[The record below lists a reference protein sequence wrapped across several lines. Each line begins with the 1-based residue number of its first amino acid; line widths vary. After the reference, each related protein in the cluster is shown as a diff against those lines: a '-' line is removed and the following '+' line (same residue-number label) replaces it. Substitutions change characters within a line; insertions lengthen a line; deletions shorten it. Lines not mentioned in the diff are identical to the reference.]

1 MNLINRFI
9 LNLKKGKTPLHRLAG
24 SVLRAIFR
32 PVGPRIPRTVIFLV
46 PLRVMYELHY
56 FCVVTLRSIV
66 TICYRSP
73 LFQARCSRVG
83 ANLSL
88 DSLPFVSGHVQIEV
102 GDNVFIGGKVAIISG
117 GILES
122 PRLILGNG
130 AELGW
135 NVSITVN
142 KEVVIE
148 DHARVAFDCRISDS
162 DAHPREADLRAA
174 NKQPRIEDI
183 KPVRICRNAWIGNG
197 AHIMKG
203 VTIGEGAII
212 GANSV
217 VISDVPPFCMA
228 AGNPARVYLKDFGR
242 PSTFQQPETS

>member
-1 MNLINRFI
+1 M
-9 LNLKKGKTPLHRLAG
+9 
-24 SVLRAIFR
+24 
-32 PVGPRIPRTVIFLV
+32 
-46 PLRVMYELHY
+46 
-56 FCVVTLRSIV
+56 
-66 TICYRSP
+66 
-73 LFQARCSRVG
+73 
-83 ANLSL
+83 
-88 DSLPFVSGHVQIEV
+88 PFVSGHVQIEI
-102 GDNVFIGGKVAIISG
+102 GDDVYIGGKVAIISG

-130 AELGW
+130 SELGW

-148 DHARVAFDCRISDS
+148 DHARIAFDCRISDS

-174 NKQPRIEDI
+174 NKPPRIEDI

-197 AHIMKG
+197 AHVMKG

-242 PSTFQQPETS
+242 PSTFQQPET